1 MAGVVIPGPSPK
13 DLSRQILAHK
23 APEYNFAFSP
33 FLFQTYRHGVSPNR
47 PVCKAFLQGHCPLGP
62 ACPDKHTS
70 ANTNSNF
77 NNLVYECLYL
87 HIDPNSKLPPCP
99 HYEKGFCPL
108 GPRCSK
114 KHVRKAICEF
124 YLAGFCPDGK
134 NCKKAHPRWPT
145 DLPKPT
151 VRVERDADDIAE
163 EQARLRENAE
173 REEEKER
180 EKFGGGRG
188 GRWGGGFG
196 GRGRGGS
203 QGQGRQ
209 RGRGHY

>member
-1 MAGVVIPGPSPK
+1 MHA
-13 DLSRQILAHK
+13 D
-23 APEYNFAFSP
+23 
-33 FLFQTYRHGVSPNR
+33 
-47 PVCKAFLQGHCPLGP
+47 
-62 ACPDKHTS
+62 
-70 ANTNSNF
+70 
-77 NNLVYECLYL
+77 ECLYL

-114 KHVRKAICEF
+114 KHVRKTICEF

-145 DLPKPT
+145 NLEKPT
-151 VRVERDADDIAE
+151 VRVERDPEEIAE

-188 GRWGGGFG
+188 GRWAGGFG
-196 GRGRGGS
+196 GRGRGGGAS
-203 QGQGRQ
+203 GAGRG